1 MYTFV
6 CRPRSVCA
14 LRRPRLPRWLK
25 LLSFSPAVSVLNEPL
40 NEPEALLP
48 VVVVVVLVDD
58 ELEPPPPP
66 HAASPRTRTRSVA
79 TRPARRLTRPPYND
93 EGGARRPPREIV

>member
-6 CRPRSVCA
+6 CRPRSLCA

-40 NEPEALLP
+40 NEPEPLLP
-48 VVVVVVLVDD
+48 VVVVVLVLD

-66 HAASPRTRTRSVA
+66 HAARPRTRNAA
-79 TRPARRLTRPPYND
+79 TRPARRLTRATLQRRGGRQAPPS
-93 EGGARRPPREIV
+93 